1 MIDRKFPI
9 VSLPCEA
16 WDMMSRTCKWPHR
29 DSYLVH
35 LLGKVD
41 NASLAEMAIAIISIQ
56 FLGMKF
62 SRHVLGSLTHERMQE
77 VCRSSIENGKW
88 QTSVNSRD

>member
-1 MIDRKFPI
+1 
-9 VSLPCEA
+9 
-16 WDMMSRTCKWPHR
+16 MSRTCKWPHR

-41 NASLAEMAIAIISIQ
+41 NASLAEMAIEIISIQ

-77 VCRSSIENGKW
+77 VCSSSIENGKW
-88 QTSVNSRD
+88 QTSSGLTCAAECTSDQRVRTTVRRVN